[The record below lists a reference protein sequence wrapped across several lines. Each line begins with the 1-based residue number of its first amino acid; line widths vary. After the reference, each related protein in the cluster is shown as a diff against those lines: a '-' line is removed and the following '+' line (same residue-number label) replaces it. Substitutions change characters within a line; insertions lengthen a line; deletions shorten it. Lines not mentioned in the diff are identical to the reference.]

1 MGLRHRIVNLNRRL
15 RLKLVSSV
23 REWSDDAGA
32 LRRFGLALVR
42 DDRFVFDDVAAGA
55 LIEKLFRQAT
65 LTLVDCPGEERRAAR
80 VRAFAQFVR
89 LYRRHARR
97 LALDEDG
104 GWIETPPSG
113 RGCGSVAVG
122 VRSLPLELR
131 EALLLVALAG
141 FTHCEAAEALD
152 LPLAVVIDR
161 LARARTRLAAHMA
174 ASRDAAAAW
183 PQSAHLRIVK

>member
-1 MGLRHRIVNLNRRL
+1 M
-15 RLKLVSSV
+15 SSV

-42 DDRFVFDDVAAGA
+42 DDRFVFDDVAAYA
-55 LIEKLFRQAT
+55 LIDKLFRQAS
-65 LTLVDCPGEERRAAR
+65 LALVDSPGEDRRAAR
-80 VRAFAQFVR
+80 VRAFGQFIR
-89 LYRRHARR
+89 LYRRRARR

-104 GWIETPPSG
+104 GWIETPPSA
-113 RGCGSVAVG
+113 RGGGSAAVG

-152 LPLAVVIDR
+152 LPLAVVVDR
-161 LARARTRLAAHMA
+161 LARARARLAAHMA
-174 ASRDAAAAW
+174 ATRDAVAAW
-183 PQSAHLRIVK
+183 PQNAYLRIVK

>member
-1 MGLRHRIVNLNRRL
+1 M
-15 RLKLVSSV
+15 SSV

-32 LRRFGLALVR
+32 LRRFGLALAR
-42 DDRFVFDDVAAGA
+42 DDRFVFDDFAAGA
-55 LIEKLFRQAT
+55 LVDKLFRQAS
-65 LTLVDCPGEERRAAR
+65 LTLVNCRGGDRRAAR
-80 VRAFAQFVR
+80 VRAFAQFIR

-97 LALDEDG
+97 LTADEDA
-104 GWIETPPSG
+104 GWMETPVSG

-141 FTHCEAAEALD
+141 FTHSEAAATLD
-152 LPLAVVIDR
+152 LPLAVVVDR
-161 LARARTRLAAHMA
+161 LARARARLAAHMLTA
-174 ASRDAAAAW
+174 RDAAAAW

>member
-1 MGLRHRIVNLNRRL
+1 M
-15 RLKLVSSV
+15 SSV

-42 DDRFVFDDVAAGA
+42 DDRFVFDDVAASA
-55 LIEKLFRQAT
+55 LVDKLFRQAS
-65 LTLVDCPGEERRAAR
+65 LTLVDCPDGDRCAAR
-80 VRAFAQFVR
+80 VRAFAQFIR

-97 LALDEDG
+97 LAADEDG
-104 GWIETPPSG
+104 AWVESPSCG
-113 RGCGSVAVG
+113 RGGGSAAVG

-131 EALLLVALAG
+131 EAMLLVALAG
-141 FTHCEAAEALD
+141 FSHSEAAAALD

-161 LARARTRLAAHMA
+161 LIHARARLAAHMGA
-174 ASRDAAAAW
+174 ARDAAAAW